1 MWQFAQGCY
10 GIKEACAALNTPVVS
25 GNVSL
30 YNETNGVG
38 VFPTPAIV
46 MVGLNDD
53 ATKTLPSSFQKEGA
67 SIYLIGDT
75 KSDFG
80 GSLYMKEL
88 FGKVEGTLA
97 KLDYDKELK
106 LWNLVIEANKKGYLS
121 AAKDV
126 NVGGI
131 AIALAKM
138 VAKSGKGV
146 TCNVALNDERDIFSE
161 SFSRAI
167 VEVSDVSG
175 FETLAKESGLS
186 AVKIGTV
193 GGNSFTCNDISKS
206 VEAIKERYFNR
217 FQEVIEQ
224 DI

>member
-10 GIKEACAALNTPVVS
+10 GIKEACLKLNTPVVS

-30 YNETNGVG
+30 YNETNGIG
-38 VFPTPAIV
+38 VFPTPGIV
-46 MVGLNDD
+46 MVGLNED

-67 SIYLIGDT
+67 SLYLIGDT
-75 KSDFG
+75 QSDFG

-88 FGKVEGTLA
+88 YGKVEGTLA
-97 KLDYDKELK
+97 PLDYDKELK
-106 LWNLVIEANKKGYLS
+106 LWELVIEANKKGYLS

-138 VAKSGKGV
+138 AAKSGKGV
-146 TCNVALNDERDIFSE
+146 TCNVALEDSRDIFAE

-167 VEVSDVSG
+167 VEVNDEAS
-175 FETLAKESGLS
+175 FEAMASSLGLH

-193 GGNSFTCNDISKS
+193 GGKTFTCNDVTKS